1 LRIEMD
7 KISEAQEILKELGL
21 PKAQQNKICALTF
34 LALCGIKPDDVWQ
47 DVSSKS
53 YTLSKGIM
61 DFVNDKYGQ
70 DYKPNTRESF
80 RKQAINPFLDHRI
93 IDLNPDDPNL
103 SPQSS
108 KTHYAIKPLI
118 VETLKSFG
126 TINWNDA
133 LENFKKYQFEENIE
147 ETAIIQNIKI
157 GNFKSI
163 YDMEIELGRFNVFIG
178 ANGSGKSNVLEALAM
193 IGASKDKAL
202 DLDGLMSRGVR
213 IAKPTLTLSSFL
225 GKPTKKNISIEV
237 KFNDSE
243 TVVGSTFQSS
253 DDKDIYAKWKDQREE
268 DFNTMGFINFVKEIS
283 GKKELSNELTKELE
297 KIKSNLLTQNNTY
310 SNKYLKVIADF
321 LIYNLST
328 QTLRGLKTDS
338 YKVPL
343 GINGEGLDLLL
354 NNLNRNERLQLDKC
368 KIFFD
373 WLEELKFDKDDSL
386 KYQGYKLG
394 KSGSILYFSDKFMLR
409 KNNILSAENA
419 NEGILHVLFYLALFI
434 SSKTPN
440 FFAIDNIE
448 TALNPKLCR
457 ALIKELA
464 NLSETNNKQA
474 IITTHNPAILDGLNL
489 NDDSQ
494 RLFEVYRT
502 DEGMTR
508 VRRIKFK
515 KDLSDKPM
523 KLSEMWTKGLLGG
536 IPNNF

>member
-1 LRIEMD
+1 MD